1 MTSPLH
7 GENPGFKSPWAH
19 IILVTEIAPNTRKYM
34 RIELD
39 ATEDDAY
46 TNFTESI
53 RGAETRRGYI
63 RNLTRFLN
71 LIPDNIFKQYLGE
84 KPKSR
89 GCKRNVTVIH

>member
-1 MTSPLH
+1 
-7 GENPGFKSPWAH
+7 
-19 IILVTEIAPNTRKYM
+19 M

-84 KPKSR
+84 KPQSR